1 MLGLSPTVVD
11 AASFLAGVALVVV
24 SVEAFVESV
33 AESALE
39 LGVSA
44 FFLTVLLAGTDL
56 ENAVLGIAAVVDRLP
71 GLALGTVFG
80 EGVFVLGAA
89 VGLAGLFAPFET
101 SVPRSY
107 LLLLL
112 GSPTLFFLL
121 AADGVLTRI
130 DGVVLTA
137 GYLPLL
143 VVVYLLER
151 GTRTQYLGAEEVA
164 EALADEDEDDGES
177 AEDQGFDLDLD
188 LDLDERVPWLADLR
202 KGREGWF
209 QFGVA
214 LLAVAGMTVGSE
226 LAVSGARGLLV
237 LLGLTGLAFG
247 ATVVSFVA
255 SLEELFLTL
264 EPVRQGRPHLGVG
277 NVVGSTL
284 FFVTA
289 NVGVL
294 AFLAPID
301 TSGTV
306 VTVHWP
312 FFVAGLGVVGVAF
325 WRGRVGRPTGVA
337 LLALYAAYIVVV
349 LGGDAGLAL

>member
-1 MLGLSPTVVD
+1 VSFVV
-11 AASFLAGVALVVV
+11 GVVVVIV
-24 SVEAFVESV
+24 SVETFVEAV

-44 FFLTVLLAGTDL
+44 FFLTVVLAGTDL
-56 ENAVLGIAAVVDRLP
+56 ENAVLGVAAVVDRLP

-80 EGVFVLGAA
+80 EGVFILGVA
-89 VGLAGLFAPFET
+89 VGLAGVFTPFET
-101 SVPRSY
+101 EMPRSY

-112 GSPTLFFLL
+112 GSPVVFFAL
-121 AADGVLTRI
+121 AFDGVLTRV
-130 DGVVLTA
+130 DGLVLTA

-151 GTRTQYLGAEEVA
+151 GTRTQYLGSEEVG
-164 EALADEDEDDGES
+164 ELLEEDEDDEG
-177 AEDQGFDLDLD
+177 DGDDLGFDFDFDLNVDVDLD
-188 LDLDERVPWLADLR
+188 DRFPTVARLR
-202 KGREGWF
+202 TGREGWF
-209 QFGVA
+209 RLGVA
-214 LLAVAGMTVGSE
+214 VLAAVGMTIGSE
-226 LAVSGARGLLV
+226 LAVGGARSLLAS
-237 LLGLTGLAFG
+237 LGLTGLAFG
-247 ATVVSFVA
+247 ATVMSFVA

-294 AFLAPID
+294 ALVTPIR
-301 TSGTV
+301 TGGV
-306 VTVHWP
+306 VRSIHWP
-312 FFVAGLGVVGVAF
+312 FFIAGLAVVGVAF

-337 LLALYAAYIVVV
+337 LLGLYAAYVTVVIGV
-349 LGGDAGLAL
+349 EVVPGAVR